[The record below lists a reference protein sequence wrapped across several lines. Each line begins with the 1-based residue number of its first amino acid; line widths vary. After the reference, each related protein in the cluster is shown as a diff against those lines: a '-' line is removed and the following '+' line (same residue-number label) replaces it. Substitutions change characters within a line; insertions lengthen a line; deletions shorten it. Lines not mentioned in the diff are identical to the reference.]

1 VLALHLRP
9 LLSWALKM
17 MRRFA
22 VINST
27 QLDPKDLEHLAWVAE
42 GIASLVPESSAGR
55 LLIAGLV
62 RKVDPSIEGNT
73 ALELTEKGLAFI
85 RSSDQ

>member
-1 VLALHLRP
+1 
-9 LLSWALKM
+9 M

-62 RKVDPSIEGNT
+62 RKVDPSIEGNA

>member
-1 VLALHLRP
+1 
-9 LLSWALKM
+9 M
-17 MRRFA
+17 
-22 VINST
+22 INST

-62 RKVDPSIEGNT
+62 RKVDPSIEATLPLN
-73 ALELTEKGLAFI
+73 
-85 RSSDQ
+85 